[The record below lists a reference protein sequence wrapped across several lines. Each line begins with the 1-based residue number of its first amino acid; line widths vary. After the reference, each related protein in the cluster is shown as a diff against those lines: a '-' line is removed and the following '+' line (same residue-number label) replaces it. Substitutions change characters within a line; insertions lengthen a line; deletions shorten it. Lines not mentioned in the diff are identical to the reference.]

1 MICVNLFEY
10 LKVIYYEIRARFVIQ
25 KVKYKIEGECIRCG
39 DCCRYM
45 YSIDTYNEKEFE
57 FMTKLFPKYK
67 RFKVIGRDEFNNL
80 IFACKLIGEDGL
92 CTDYKNRLKMC
103 KEYPHYHRLCP
114 SGELHERCGFKIIPE
129 KTFEYYL
136 KEK

>member
-1 MICVNLFEY
+1 MYILEY
-10 LKVIYYEIRARFVIQ
+10 LKAICYEIRARFLVQ
-25 KVKYKIEGECIRCG
+25 KVKYIIEGSCLKCG

-45 YSIDTYNEKEFE
+45 YSIDTYTEKEFE

-67 RFKVIGRDEFNNL
+67 RFKIIGRDEFNNL

-103 KEYPHYHRLCP
+103 KEYPFRHRVCL
-114 SGELHERCGFKIIPE
+114 SGELHKRCGFKIITE
-129 KTFEYYL
+129 KTFEDYL
-136 KEK
+136 QEFEN